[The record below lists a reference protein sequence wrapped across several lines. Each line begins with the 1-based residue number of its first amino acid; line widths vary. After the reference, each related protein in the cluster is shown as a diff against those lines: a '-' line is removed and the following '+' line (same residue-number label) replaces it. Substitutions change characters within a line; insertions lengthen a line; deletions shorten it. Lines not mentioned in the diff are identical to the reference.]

1 LEIKIDERRSNMTN
15 DNSKIGQRL
24 LQLKKQIEDEK
35 AKQSELKGELKSIMK
50 QLQDEFNVQSL
61 DEASESLESMQED
74 LEKYRETIQEKL
86 EKAKELFEGGE

>member
-1 LEIKIDERRSNMTN
+1 MTN

-50 QLQDEFNVQSL
+50 QLKDEFDVPSL
-61 DEASESLESMQED
+61 DEAAELLESMQED
-74 LEKYRETIQEKL
+74 LEKYKETIQEKL
-86 EKAKELFEGGE
+86 GKAKELFEGGE

>member
-1 LEIKIDERRSNMTN
+1 MTN

-50 QLQDEFNVQSL
+50 QLKDEFNVQSL
-61 DEASESLESMQED
+61 DEAAELLESMQED
-74 LEKYRETIQEKL
+74 LEKYEKTIQEKL